1 MSDCLTISDSAAGL
15 SSLGSRNRSEG
26 NLTSGKRSKPSL
38 SSSYCVW
45 FAWGLPRLSNAPTD
59 ALLHGENFKA
69 DNKLAVFVYDA
80 VQIAINV
87 KILS

>member
-1 MSDCLTISDSAAGL
+1 MSNCLTVSDSVAGL
-15 SSLGSRNRSEG
+15 SSLGSRNRSGG
-26 NLTSGKRSKPSL
+26 NLTSGKRSKPNS

-69 DNKLAVFVYDA
+69 DSKLVVLVY

>member
-1 MSDCLTISDSAAGL
+1 MSGCLTISDSVAEL

-26 NLTSGKRSKPSL
+26 NLTSGKRSKPNL

-45 FAWGLPRLSNAPTD
+45 FAWGPPRLSNALTGV
-59 ALLHGENFKA
+59 LLHGENFKA
-69 DNKLAVFVYDA
+69 DSKLVVLVYDA
-80 VQIAINV
+80 DQIAINV

>member
-1 MSDCLTISDSAAGL
+1 MTVSGSVAGL
-15 SSLGSRNRSEG
+15 KLLGSKNRSEG
-26 NLTSGKRSKPSL
+26 NLTSGKRSKPNL

-45 FAWGLPRLSNAPTD
+45 FAWVLPRLSNAPND

-69 DNKLAVFVYDA
+69 DSKLAVLVYDT